1 MKILTALMLAS
12 VLLLSACSS
21 TGSRAS
27 TETKTTN
34 ADLEQAVKNRLAAD
48 TRLASSRIDVS
59 ADVDRNQIPL
69 SGTLPDE
76 QLRMEAVEIAKASR
90 SGVVV
95 VDKIEV
101 KPAMASRSDYT
112 EDMARTTREKAK
124 ELGDKV
130 GTSLDDAWLYTK
142 IMAKL
147 VSDSNTPARRISV
160 DVENSVVTLRGD
172 VDSPK
177 VRQEAERIARETDGV
192 KRVNNRLRVNA
203 G

>member
-1 MKILTALMLAS
+1 MLAF

-21 TGSRAS
+21 TGPRAS

-48 TRLASSRIDVS
+48 TRLANSHIDVS
-59 ADVDRNQIPL
+59 ADVDRNQITL

-76 QLRMEAVEIAKASR
+76 QLRMQAVEIAKASR
-90 SGVVV
+90 SGVIV

-101 KPAMASRSDYT
+101 KPPLASRSDYT

-124 ELGDKV
+124 VLGDKV
-130 GTSLDDAWLYTK
+130 GTKLEDAWLYTK

-147 VSDSNTPARRISV
+147 VSDSNTPARRINV

-172 VDSPK
+172 VDSPA
-177 VRQEAERIARETDGV
+177 VRDEAERIARETDGV
-192 KRVNNRLRVNA
+192 KRVINRLKVNA

>member
-59 ADVDRNQIPL
+59 ADVDRNQITL

-130 GTSLDDAWLYTK
+130 GTSLEDAWLYTK

-192 KRVNNRLRVNA
+192 KRVINRLKVNA

>member
-59 ADVDRNQIPL
+59 ADVDRNQITL

-130 GTSLDDAWLYTK
+130 GTSLEDAWLYTK